1 MPDSYTDFLD
11 TLAKVL
17 LWCWILGAALLF
29 IQVGAGLLLVDVI
42 HRFHGPMFGL
52 SSHELDVIIYSVIA
66 LFRVFVIVFF
76 FTPWLAIKLV
86 LRKLKA

>member
-1 MPDSYTDFLD
+1 MQDSYTDFLD

-17 LWCWILGAALLF
+17 LWCWILGTVLLF
-29 IQVGAGLLLVDVI
+29 IQVGVSLLLVDVI

-52 SSHELDVIIYSVIA
+52 SSHELDVIIYSVIVS
-66 LFRVFVIVFF
+66 FRAFVIVFF

-86 LRKLKA
+86 LRQRTM

>member
-1 MPDSYTDFLD
+1 MKDSYTDFLE

-17 LWCWILGAALLF
+17 LRCWILGAVLLF
-29 IQVGAGLLLVDVI
+29 IQVGVVLLLGEVI

-52 SSHELDVIIYSVIA
+52 SSHELDVFIYGAVVV
-66 LFRVFVIVFF
+66 FRAFVIVFF
-76 FTPWLAIKLV
+76 FIPWLAIKLV